1 MTDSQRQALFSAS
14 LRRDLDGYHAAE
26 VLRRHAA
33 AAPTDDP
40 LSLVQYIDLKTFLVS
55 ILHKVDRASMAH
67 GLEVRVP
74 LLDHKLVEWLSGLSP
89 RMKLRQREGKYVFKT
104 ALRQRVPAELMYRPK
119 MGFSLPL
126 AAWFRGPL
134 RQQVREQVLGQTLAD
149 SGLFNGPYLA
159 KLVNEHEQARRDHSA
174 VLWELLMFGQF
185 LSSRAAA

>member
-1 MTDSQRQALFSAS
+1 
-14 LRRDLDGYHAAE
+14 
-26 VLRRHAA
+26 
-33 AAPTDDP
+33 
-40 LSLVQYIDLKTFLVS
+40 
-55 ILHKVDRASMAH
+55 MAH